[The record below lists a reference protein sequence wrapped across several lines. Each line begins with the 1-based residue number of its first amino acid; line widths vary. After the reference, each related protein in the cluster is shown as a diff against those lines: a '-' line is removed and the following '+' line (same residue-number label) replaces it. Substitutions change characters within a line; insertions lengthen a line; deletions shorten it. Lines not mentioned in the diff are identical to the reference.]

1 MDEVEIK
8 FNLNSPQKA
17 NSDITIS
24 IINEKE
30 ENLSYKYLAGL
41 NGKWEVLKEFSK
53 DLTVNW
59 KPLKDGVYTIM
70 VQGRRANSK
79 KSFDYI
85 TKRKFIIGDEVEKII
100 EDVAVDKDE
109 LTVGEKITANVKTL
123 KEGILYKYYIVDDKN
138 WILLKDYSAEDSI
151 TWTATKIG
159 KQKIIVRCK
168 TLDSNEEY
176 DDSESVDFTVIPM
189 KKIEIKDFK
198 CLTQELLME
207 KEIIFQVDA
216 QYDDSRL
223 VLYKFIKIDKEGHG
237 ECIQNYSTKR
247 IVSYTEKGFGE
258 FKLLCMVKD
267 MYSPEEYDER
277 AVIVYNV
284 KKYNK
289 IKIKSF
295 ISDVASPQSKD
306 SEINLKSVVV
316 GGRNLLYRYIIDGN
330 DKFDSGYIKN
340 NNFLWKPKKS
350 GNYKIKIMVKDESFD
365 GESED
370 SSSLEFL
377 IEDEKRDLVT
387 IKEIIRDKK
396 ENILIGDTVNIK
408 VIAKGGIDL
417 RYAFVVIGDN
427 GESESISYGTCNWVN
442 YTPEK
447 AGNYKIEI
455 KVKDKFSKNDYDC
468 HEIQY
473 VEAMEY
479 IPANIDYVLKPYN
492 DHYMLGDKIELLV
505 VSENT
510 RDTLNK
516 YKLFLNERLIEET
529 EYVSDSKYTVKPR
542 SIGKYEVQIY
552 AKNKKSH
559 KEFDSSRMIYFD
571 VFDTLP
577 VTDTCIECNK
587 IKPKINE
594 SVDFKVTCKGGKKVV
609 YEFYLFENGEW
620 SIVQKYSRKSYYS
633 FMPFKKGEYKI
644 LALCKSQYKKCAYED
659 YSILEM
665 EVK

>member
-8 FNLNSPQKA
+8 FNVNSPQKA
-17 NSDITIS
+17 NSDIIIS
-24 IINEKE
+24 IISEKE
-30 ENLSYKYLAGL
+30 KNLSYKYLVGL
-41 NGKWEVLKEFSK
+41 KGKWEVLMDFSK
-53 DLTVNW
+53 ELNAKW

-70 VQGRRANSK
+70 IQARREKST

-85 TKRKFIIGDEVEKII
+85 TKRKFTIGEKVEKII
-100 EDVAVDKDE
+100 EDIVVDKDE

-123 KEGILYKYYIVDDKN
+123 KEGILYKYYIVEGKS
-138 WILLKDYSAEDSI
+138 WILLKDYSAENTI

-159 KQKIIVRCK
+159 KQKIVVKCK
-168 TLDSNEEY
+168 MLDSNEECE
-176 DDSESVDFTVIPM
+176 DSADFNVMPM

-198 CLTQELLME
+198 CLTQELLMGN
-207 KEIIFQVDA
+207 EIIFQVDV

-247 IVSYTEKGFGE
+247 IVSYVEDGFGE

-295 ISDVASPQSKD
+295 ISDVSSPQSKD
-306 SEINLKSVVV
+306 SEINLKAVAV
-316 GGRNLLYRYIIDGN
+316 GGINLVYRYIIEGN
-330 DKFDSGYIKN
+330 NKFDSGYIKN
-340 NNFLWKPKKS
+340 SKFLWKPKQS
-350 GNYKIKIMVKDESFD
+350 GNYKIKLMVKDESFD

-370 SSSLEFL
+370 SDSFEFL
-377 IEDEKRDLVT
+377 IEDEKRDPVT

-396 ENILIGDTVNIK
+396 ENILVGETVNIK
-408 VIAKGGIDL
+408 AIAKGGIDL
-417 RYAFVVIGDN
+417 RYAFVVTGDN
-427 GESESISYGTCNWVN
+427 GENESISYGTCNWVN
-442 YTPEK
+442 YTAEK

-479 IPANIDYVLKPYN
+479 IPAKIDYVLKPYN
-492 DHYMLGDKIELLV
+492 DHYMLGDKIELVV

-510 RDTLNK
+510 RENLNK
-516 YKLFLNERLIEET
+516 YKLFLNGRLIEET
-529 EYVSDSKYTVKPR
+529 EYISCSKYTIKPK
-542 SIGKYEVQIY
+542 SIGKYEVEIY
-552 AKNKKSH
+552 AKNKKSDR
-559 KEFDSSRMIYFD
+559 EFDCSRMIYFN

-587 IKPKINE
+587 INPKVNE
-594 SVDFKVTCKGGKKVV
+594 SVDFKVTCKGGKKVL

-620 SIVQKYSRKSYYS
+620 GVVQKYSRKNYYS

-644 LALCKSQYKKCAYED
+644 LALCKSQYKKCSYED
-659 YSILEM
+659 YAILEIQA
-665 EVK
+665 K